1 MELRKLRRINRII
14 ADSHRRDKTLD
25 KSCARHEL
33 RVVFMNRINLF
44 AFLLLLTA
52 CSKSAKNVTTEG
64 TDSERQVTVA
74 ETDSDLTV
82 SVDSVTFKMIRVEGG
97 TFQMGSMD
105 GANNEKPVHEVT
117 LSSFSIGETE
127 VTQELWEVVMGDNPS
142 FFKGSKRPVEEVSWD
157 DCQTFIARLNELT
170 GKMFRLPTEAEWE
183 FAARGGNQSKGYT
196 YSGSNTIRDV
206 AWFGDTS
213 ESGTHNVAMNF
224 PNELGIYDMSGNV
237 YEWCQD
243 WYGSYGSRSQTNPTG
258 PSSGSERVERGGCW
272 DFIEECCRVAS
283 RDSRYSPTLA
293 YRNLGF
299 RLAL

>member
-1 MELRKLRRINRII
+1 MKKIYCI
-14 ADSHRRDKTLD
+14 AS
-25 KSCARHEL
+25 
-33 RVVFMNRINLF
+33 
-44 AFLLLLTA
+44 LLLLVG
-52 CSKSAKNVTTEG
+52 CSSSVKNQASERI
-64 TDSERQVTVA
+64 DSELQVTLA
-74 ETDSDLTV
+74 ETDTNLTV

-157 DCQTFIARLNELT
+157 DCQTFIGRLNELT
-170 GKMFRLPTEAEWE
+170 GKTFRLPTEAEWE
-183 FAARGGNQSKGYT
+183 FASRGGNLSKGYT

-213 ESGTHNVAMNF
+213 ESGTHDVAMNF

-243 WYGSYGSRSQTNPTG
+243 WYGSYGSHSQMNPIG

-272 DFIEECCRVAS
+272 DNIEECSRVAS
-283 RDSRYSPTLA
+283 RDSKHSPSLA